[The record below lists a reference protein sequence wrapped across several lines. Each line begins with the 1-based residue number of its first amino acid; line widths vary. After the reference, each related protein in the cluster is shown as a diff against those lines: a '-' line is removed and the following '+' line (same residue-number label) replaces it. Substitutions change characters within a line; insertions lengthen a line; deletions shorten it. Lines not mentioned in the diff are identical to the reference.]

1 MQKMTKGLDV
11 LQLIQDVDWVV
22 GSFIANP
29 SGELLAYLMPPEFG
43 EEALRRTSSRVA
55 CIVRSAELCGVEVDQ
70 CELSLSRYQLVMSRS
85 EAGMVCVL
93 VEAPVSRRALSMATR
108 IALAE
113 LPRLVASLE
122 EDDEV
127 QPPSRAPGGRL
138 IPGSRAPQ
146 LANAPVSGSWA
157 PQPTSRSSSASRA
170 AQPTSI
176 SGGDLPRR
184 ALPLE
189 RFGPVA
195 PVTPPE

>member
-29 SGELLAYLMPPEFG
+29 SGELVAYLMPPEFG
-43 EEALRRTSSRVA
+43 EDALRRTASRVA

-113 LPRLVASLE
+113 LPRLIESLE
-122 EDDEV
+122 AESEV
-127 QPPSRAPGGRL
+127 QPSRASGAEQRTTGSSGRAKNAPL
-138 IPGSRAPQ
+138 SGSRAPQ
-146 LANAPVSGSWA
+146 STGLPVGEG
-157 PQPTSRSSSASRA
+157 PSS
-170 AQPTSI
+170 
-176 SGGDLPRR
+176 

-195 PVTPPE
+195 NLTPPE

>member
-1 MQKMTKGLDV
+1 MQKLTKGLDV

-43 EEALRRTSSRVA
+43 EEVLRRTASRVA
-55 CIVRSAELCGVEVDQ
+55 CVVRSAELCGVEVDQ
-70 CELSLSRYQLVMSRS
+70 CELSLSRYQLVMNRGA
-85 EAGMVCVL
+85 AGMVCVL

-113 LPRLVASLE
+113 LPRLIESLE
-122 EDDEV
+122 AEAADEIE
-127 QPPSRAPGGRL
+127 PPSRASGAEQRAEHTAGSWVKAPNC
-138 IPGSRAPQ
+138 PVSGSRAPQ
-146 LANAPVSGSWA
+146 PAGL
-157 PQPTSRSSSASRA
+157 
-170 AQPTSI
+170 
-176 SGGDLPRR
+176 SGGEVAAR

-195 PVTPPE
+195 NVTPPE